1 MTLDCSTEPLGYH
14 LLRKS
19 STTDRCDPR
28 TNHELLIQSMH
39 EPGVADPCVNL
50 MLLIHPDPCTILDL
64 LIHPDTCT
72 YLELLIHPDPYSVC
86 LCVCMYILVFCMSG
100 DSPGSDG

>member
-1 MTLDCSTEPLGYH
+1 
-14 LLRKS
+14 
-19 STTDRCDPR
+19 
-28 TNHELLIQSMH
+28 MH

-50 MLLIHPDPCTILDL
+50 MLLIHPDPCTILDLLIHPDPCTILDL